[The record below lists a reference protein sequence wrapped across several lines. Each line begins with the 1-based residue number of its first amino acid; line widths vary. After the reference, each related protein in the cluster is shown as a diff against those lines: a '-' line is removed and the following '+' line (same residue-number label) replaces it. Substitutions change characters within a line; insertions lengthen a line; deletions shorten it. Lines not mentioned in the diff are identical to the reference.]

1 MANQPLELHH
11 IGCLCESIER
21 AAPSYACV
29 AAGPVSEPVR
39 IASQKVNIL
48 MIPMTSGVAL
58 ELVQPDSDNR
68 FLQRLLGKGVSFYH
82 LGFLCDDVAGAA
94 AGFPGARDLGS
105 FESEAFGGRR
115 CMFTVLPD
123 RQMIE
128 LIERA
133 TP

>member
-1 MANQPLELHH
+1 VASRPLELHH

-29 AAGPVSEPVR
+29 AAAPVPDAVY
-39 IASQKVNIL
+39 ITSQKVHVL
-48 MIPMTSGVAL
+48 MLPMANGVAL

-82 LGFLCDDVAGAA
+82 LAFLCDDVAGAA
-94 AGFPGARDLGS
+94 VGFPGARELGS
-105 FESEAFGGRR
+105 FESEAFAGRR
-115 CMFTVLPD
+115 CMFIVLPD
-123 RQMIE
+123 GQMIE

-133 TP
+133 AP